1 MNKSATPSFAALV
14 QEFFTDYMTRQRALS
29 PQTVACYRDSF
40 VLLLR
45 FAEQRFG
52 LPATKLTLRDLD
64 AQFLARFLDHLE
76 HDRGNSV
83 RSRNLRLAAL
93 RSFLRFA
100 SRRDVDNLGMIEQA
114 LTVPAKRFERRMVGF
129 LTREQMLAVRISVH
143 RDR

>member
-1 MNKSATPSFAALV
+1 
-14 QEFFTDYMTRQRALS
+14 
-29 PQTVACYRDSF
+29 
-40 VLLLR
+40 
-45 FAEQRFG
+45 
-52 LPATKLTLRDLD
+52 PATKLTLRDLD